1 MNFRIEKIQVENATG
16 FEFQDLTDIRL
27 IHAKLIGLTGLM
39 DMINRIRRHIQQ
51 SGVEVFL
58 TYRQIDMRESY
69 RESFHLPL
77 PGEGT
82 KVQIKFMEG
91 LNFYIHWPQCPDRED
106 ILYGWINKKS
116 EAEEICHKHQ
126 WQIIK

>member
-1 MNFRIEKIQVENATG
+1 MNFRIEKIHIEESRESLSTG
-16 FEFQDLTDIRL
+16 
-27 IHAKLIGLTGLM
+27 IGLAGAVCNKYIGFIGNKH
-39 DMINRIRRHIQQ
+39 DIEEIRKTIKQY
-51 SGVEVFL
+51 SVDVFL
-58 TYRQIDMRESY
+58 TYKQIDMRESY

-82 KVQIKFMEG
+82 RVQIKFLEG
-91 LNFYIHWPQCPDRED
+91 LLYYIHWPQCPDRED
-106 ILYGWINKKS
+106 ILYGWIRKKS